1 VFTLWLDLALMDF
14 ICSCQ
19 KYNNK
24 ISCACDI
31 CMYSLYLRPKT
42 LIIIVVLT
50 HKQTFTIYFSS
61 FKHAVASPTQTKRNL
76 FWNNSG
82 IVIVFV
88 HTSTN
93 LISLHHYWYLWGWEE
108 EFEDTKGIIIVRKW
122 KKDNTMAK
130 IKSTQGQT
138 TIYKTQHRKLKIVQQ
153 EHHWNQ
159 GVWVLSCFKRFQFL
173 HNFQQYLLIA

>member
-1 VFTLWLDLALMDF
+1 MFTLRLDLALMDF

-130 IKSTQGQT
+130 IKKYTRTNNYLQNTTQ
-138 TIYKTQHRKLKIVQQ
+138 KTKDRATGTPLKS
-153 EHHWNQ
+153 
-159 GVWVLSCFKRFQFL
+159 GGLSLVLF
-173 HNFQQYLLIA
+173 